1 MSQVYSTEDSEPTRP
16 RGSAGKPP
24 AEPQEAAAALPE
36 EEIAHEAALIPE
48 DGEAST
54 TTVVAPAGEPIVVEA
69 TLQRRGSAP
78 QRPPSGRISWWFVVT
93 ALAFG
98 LVLGVG
104 MLAALRYLA
113 RPLAMLILAVA
124 IALALDPL
132 VDRLSRGRM
141 SRGLASVLVFLGVIL
156 VFVGLGALIVP
167 SLLIQAQALIER
179 IPRFFALVQEWIEG
193 VTFVDQDQI
202 TGNLFTELGSLA
214 GTLVSLPLLIF
225 SSLLDVLLMLFISLY
240 WLILIPK
247 MKGFALSLWPK
258 SERPHTNTVLK
269 NMGSSMGGYVRGS
282 VINGFIVG
290 LLTYVG
296 LVIIGVD
303 YAVALALL
311 AGMLEFV
318 PIIGPLVAGA
328 VIVSSALLQSP
339 ALALIALIYILI
351 MQQLESNILV
361 PYIMRRQANV
371 SSLLVL
377 LAVYAGSSVGGLMGT
392 LAAIPLAG
400 ALQVLVTDVVAP
412 AVRRSS
418 GALRPPP
425 REQP

>member
-1 MSQVYSTEDSEPTRP
+1 MSQVYSTEDSEPTPRP
-16 RGSAGKPP
+16 RASVGNPP
-24 AEPQEAAAALPE
+24 VEPHDSEAALPE

-48 DGEAST
+48 DGGTTEANAQT
-54 TTVVAPAGEPIVVEA
+54 QVDHPVMVEA
-69 TLQRRGSAP
+69 TLRRSDS
-78 QRPPSGRISWWFVVT
+78 QQPPSGRISWWFVVT

-132 VDRLSRGRM
+132 VDRLSRGRL
-141 SRGLASVLVFLGVIL
+141 SRGLASVLVFLTVMLI
-156 VFVGLGALIVP
+156 FVGLGALIVP
-167 SLLIQAQALIER
+167 SLVTQAQALIER
-179 IPRFFALVQEWIEG
+179 IPRFFDLLQTWVGTLTFIDQE
-193 VTFVDQDQI
+193 QI
-202 TGNLFTELGSLA
+202 TGNLVSRLGSLTGA
-214 GTLVSLPLLIF
+214 LVSLPLQIF
-225 SSLLDVLLMLFISLY
+225 SSFLDVLLMLFISLY
-240 WLILIPK
+240 WLIMIPK
-247 MKGFALSLWPK
+247 MKGFVLSLWPK
-258 SERPHTNTVLK
+258 SARPHTNTLLK
-269 NMGSSMGGYVRGS
+269 RMGSSMGGYVRGS

-290 LLTYVG
+290 LLTYLG

-311 AGMLEFV
+311 AGILEFI
-318 PIIGPLVAGA
+318 PILGPLVAGA

-400 ALQVLVTDVVAP
+400 ALQVLVTDVIAP
-412 AVRRSS
+412 AVRRNS
-418 GALRPPP
+418 GASRPPA
-425 REQP
+425 RE

>member
-16 RGSAGKPP
+16 RGGVVKPP
-24 AEPQEAAAALPE
+24 EEPQGLDAALPE

-48 DGEAST
+48 DGET
-54 TTVVAPAGEPIVVEA
+54 TETLAKTQVENPVVVEA
-69 TLQRRGSAP
+69 TLRRSDS

-113 RPLAMLILAVA
+113 RPLAMLVLAIA

-132 VDRLSRGRM
+132 VDRLSRGRI
-141 SRGLASVLVFLGVIL
+141 SRGLASVLVFLAVIL
-156 VFVGLGALIVP
+156 IFVGLGALIVP
-167 SLLIQAQALIER
+167 SLVTQAQALIER
-179 IPRFFALVQEWIEG
+179 IPRFITLLQGWIEG

-202 TGNLFTELGSLA
+202 TGNLFTELGTLA

-225 SSLLDVLLMLFISLY
+225 SSLLDVLLMLFIALY
-240 WLILIPK
+240 WLISIPK

-258 SERPHTNTVLK
+258 SERPRTNTVLK

-290 LLTYVG
+290 LLTYLG

-311 AGMLEFV
+311 AGILEFV

-328 VIVSSALLQSP
+328 IIVSSALLQSP

-392 LAAIPLAG
+392 LADIPLAG
-400 ALQVLVTDVVAP
+400 AIQVLVTDVIAP
-412 AVRRSS
+412 AVRRNS

-425 REQP
+425 RE